1 MVKNYAFKCESGLSA
16 PPFEKIR
23 RSDNSDECVG
33 DSEEHVQCQ
42 QTWGS
47 CSRAISRND
56 KSLGDAMLMMWFIT
70 SPWERIILWVC
81 GLGGALFHTR
91 SPIVNGPWHSSLIFV
106 GGGGEVTYRIA
117 IVYGEKSFN
126 KFCTIHWDISKSTE
140 VQFKQNILICISH
153 ETKVKRTRTH
163 EIQGLMP
170 LSLASNYFDIFM
182 VAENGLPGAGSP
194 LHSPQ
199 TSVKRGEC
207 LTYQDDVRWS
217 FIVSVPMYLCI
228 FNIFVYI
235 AAINIA
241 LVIQYATDPFHEEL
255 FVECWVFAYLLD
267 TSRLTP

>member
-1 MVKNYAFKCESGLSA
+1 VGLRA
-16 PPFEKIR
+16 RRCPFSHSISHCQWAVAQLSDFCWR
-23 RSDNSDECVG
+23 R
-33 DSEEHVQCQ
+33 
-42 QTWGS
+42 
-47 CSRAISRND
+47 
-56 KSLGDAMLMMWFIT
+56 
-70 SPWERIILWVC
+70 
-81 GLGGALFHTR
+81 
-91 SPIVNGPWHSSLIFV
+91 
-106 GGGGEVTYRIA
+106 GEVTYRIA

-207 LTYQDDVRWS
+207 LTYQDDVR
-217 FIVSVPMYLCI
+217 
-228 FNIFVYI
+228 
-235 AAINIA
+235 
-241 LVIQYATDPFHEEL
+241 
-255 FVECWVFAYLLD
+255 
-267 TSRLTP
+267 